1 MYVGVDVSKA
11 HLDVAIYG
19 KSEGWQVARDD
30 AGLVQLVQR
39 LREFD
44 PAVSLVVLEATGG
57 LERNVAVALA
67 LASIPVAVVNPRQ
80 VRDFARATGKL
91 AKTDAIDAAILAHF
105 AQAVQPRSEPLPDPI
120 AVKLESA
127 VSRRRQLVDMLTSE
141 KNRRGMLML
150 QRSAAKRILN
160 SLQKHIEW
168 LEAEIA
174 RLDDDID
181 DTIKA
186 SPVWREKDDLL
197 QSVPGVGPVV
207 SRTLLSRMPELG
219 SLSSKQIAALA
230 GLAPMNRDSGLS
242 RGRRTIWGGRAEVR
256 AVLYMAAVTAARCNP
271 LLRAFYER
279 LLAAGKKP
287 MVALIA
293 VMRKLLTT
301 LNAMVRDGTRW
312 NPPALN
318 P

>member
-1 MYVGVDVSKA
+1 MYVGIDVSKTQ
-11 HLDVAIYG
+11 LDVAIYG
-19 KSEGWQVARDD
+19 QSEGWQVARDD

-39 LREFD
+39 LRELD

-91 AKTDAIDAAILAHF
+91 AKTDSIDAAILAHF

-127 VSRRRQLVDMLTSE
+127 VSRRRQLVDMMTSE

-150 QRSAAKRILN
+150 QRSASKRILN

-181 DTIKA
+181 GTIKA

-197 QSVPGVGPVV
+197 RSVPGVGPVV

-287 MVALIA
+287 MVALTA

>member
-1 MYVGVDVSKA
+1 MYVGVDVSKER
-11 HLDVAIYG
+11 LDVAIAG
-19 KSEGWQVARDD
+19 QSEGWQVARDE
-30 AGLVQLVQR
+30 AGLFELVQR
-39 LREFD
+39 LRELA
-44 PAVSLVVLEATGG
+44 PPVSLVVLEATGG
-57 LERNVAVALA
+57 LERNVAVALV
-67 LASIPVAVVNPRQ
+67 LASIPVAVVNPLQ
-80 VRDFARATGKL
+80 VRHFAKATGKL
-91 AKTDAIDAAILAHF
+91 AKTDSIDASILAHF
-105 AQAVQPRSEPLPDPI
+105 GQAVQPRSESLPDPI
-120 AVKLESA
+120 AAKLESA
-127 VSRRRQLVDMLTSE
+127 VSRRRQLVDMMTSE

-150 QRSAAKRILN
+150 QRAASKKILK

-174 RLDDDID
+174 QIDDDID
-181 DTIKA
+181 DTIKQ

-242 RGRRTIWGGRAEVR
+242 KGRRAIWGGRAEVR

-279 LLAAGKKP
+279 LLVAGKKP
-287 MVALIA
+287 MVALTA

>member
-1 MYVGVDVSKA
+1 MHVGIDVSKSQ
-11 HLDVAIYG
+11 LDVAVFG
-19 KSEGWQVARDD
+19 QSDGWQVSRDP
-30 AGLVQLVQR
+30 AGLSELIRR
-39 LREFD
+39 LKELGS
-44 PAVSLVVLEATGG
+44 PVTLVVLEATGG
-57 LERNVAVALA
+57 LERDVAVTLA
-67 LASIPVAVVNPRQ
+67 LATVPVAVVNPRQ
-80 VRDFARATGKL
+80 VRDFAKATGRL
-91 AKTDAIDAAILAHF
+91 AKTDAIDAAVLAHF
-105 AQAVQPRSEPLPDPI
+105 AHAVHPTPEPLPDPI
-120 AVKLESA
+120 VLKLESA

-150 QRSAAKRILN
+150 QRSASKKILK

-168 LEAEIA
+168 LEAEVA
-174 RLDDDID
+174 RLDEDID
-181 DTIKA
+181 DTIKQ

-219 SLSSKQIAALA
+219 SLSPKQIAALA
-230 GLAPMNRDSGLS
+230 GLAPMNRDSGIM
-242 RGRRTIWGGRAEVR
+242 RGRRTIWGGRADVR

-271 LLRAFYER
+271 FLRAFYER

-287 MVALIA
+287 LVALTA

-301 LNAMVRDGTRW
+301 LNAMIRDGARW